1 METKAQVGKPELE
14 LKSCWSL
21 NVDIRESKK
30 LQGDPVPGDL
40 TTMGDLPRGTQ
51 PHSHGENGKGTI
63 LKYSRALCFS

>member
-21 NVDIRESKK
+21 NVDTR
-30 LQGDPVPGDL
+30 DPVPGNS
-40 TTMGDLPRGTQ
+40 TTIGDLPRGTQ
-51 PHSHGENGKGTI
+51 PDSHGENGKGTI